1 MWVELLDLL
10 SKQEFIERIRGALGT
25 PKASDEMTPEE
36 QQVAQ
41 QEQQLQQ

>member
-1 MWVELLDLL
+1 MWVELLDLPN
-10 SKQEFIERIRGALGT
+10 KQEFIERTRGALGT

-36 QQVAQ
+36 QQAAQ